1 MTYNQQ
7 SAANKL
13 IYTEVATPIGALVLI
28 TSPKGLCRVAFGT
41 MSQNQDDLQE
51 WVTRWFG
58 KGTEF
63 REDVGTLAPIV
74 QQLEEYFRGERLRF
88 DGELDLQG
96 TDFQKKVWTALLD
109 VPYGETASY
118 KHIAEAIQSPKAVR
132 AVGGANN
139 KNPIPVI
146 IPCHRIIGVSG
157 GLVGYAGGLDMKI
170 HLLDLEREERPHM
183 NPKNN

>member
-1 MTYNQQ
+1 MTQNQQ
-7 SAANKL
+7 FASNNL
-13 IYTEVATPIGALVLI
+13 SYTEVATPIGALVLI

-41 MSQNQDDLQE
+41 MSQNQEDLQE
-51 WVTRWFG
+51 WAARWFG
-58 KGTEF
+58 KGTKLQ
-63 REDVGTLAPIV
+63 EDAGKLASTV
-74 QQLEEYFRGERLRF
+74 QQLEEYFRGERLKF

-96 TDFQKKVWTALLD
+96 TDFQKKVWSALLD
-109 VPYGETASY
+109 VPYGETATY

-157 GLVGYAGGLDMKI
+157 DLVGYAGGLDMKI
-170 HLLDLEREERPHM
+170 HLLDLEREEQPNM